1 MTTDRYLSEGVE
13 TTVTLNDDHTYV
25 EVISYID
32 DVRRYR
38 WSEPTAAEMRDM
50 VDHIL
55 RGRTQRRAGRRYEH
69 RRIGGARV
77 VTGSVWRYDLTP
89 G

>member
-1 MTTDRYLSEGVE
+1 MITDRYLSEGVE
-13 TTVTLNDDHTYV
+13 TTVSLSDDRTYV
-25 EVISYID
+25 QVISFID
-32 DVRRYR
+32 DVRRR
-38 WSEPTAAEMRDM
+38 VWSEPNSAEMRDM

-55 RGRTQRRAGRRYEH
+55 RGRTLRRAGRRYEH
-69 RRIGGARV
+69 RRISGARV